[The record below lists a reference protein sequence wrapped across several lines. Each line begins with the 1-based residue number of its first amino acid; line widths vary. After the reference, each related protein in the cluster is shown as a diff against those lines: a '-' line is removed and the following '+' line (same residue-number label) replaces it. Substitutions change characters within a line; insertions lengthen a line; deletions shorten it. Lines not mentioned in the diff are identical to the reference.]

1 MQARALFRVVKG
13 NQQLVKI
20 TVHLLFLEAGY
31 LTELIPLGIIRKGVK
46 SDINFTPTV
55 IALIASGSKHLQQPS
70 DDVIV
75 SMFYSTR
82 HFILTVCLSI
92 QDQA

>member
-1 MQARALFRVVKG
+1 MLARALFRVVKG

-20 TVHLLFLEAGY
+20 TVHLIFLEAGY

-55 IALIASGSKHLQQPS
+55 IALIASGSKHL
-70 DDVIV
+70 
-75 SMFYSTR
+75 
-82 HFILTVCLSI
+82 
-92 QDQA
+92 